1 MMPSES
7 LTNREWLPEELLS
20 GLECSKARLVLRYEI
35 SDLFYESVYPSI
47 YIHVS
52 SYLFIY
58 LAIYLYL
65 CMHLSIYLSISM

>member
-1 MMPSES
+1 MMPIES
-7 LTNREWLPEELLS
+7 LTDREWLPGELLS

-35 SDLFYESVYPSI
+35 LDLFYESVYPSVYI

-58 LAIYLYL
+58 LAIYLYP
-65 CMHLSIYLSISM
+65 CMQLSIYIHV